1 MPFKS
6 YLGQYIVYKFIISMT
21 EEWRHCDEVMKE
33 HSNKKLAMTKK
44 DDQDVESSTGFVVIL
59 LLMVMLKPDS
69 RPPK

>member
-1 MPFKS
+1 MN
-6 YLGQYIVYKFIISMT
+6 

-44 DDQDVESSTGFVVIL
+44 DDEDVESSTGFVVIL
-59 LLMVMLKPDS
+59 LWMVMLKPDS